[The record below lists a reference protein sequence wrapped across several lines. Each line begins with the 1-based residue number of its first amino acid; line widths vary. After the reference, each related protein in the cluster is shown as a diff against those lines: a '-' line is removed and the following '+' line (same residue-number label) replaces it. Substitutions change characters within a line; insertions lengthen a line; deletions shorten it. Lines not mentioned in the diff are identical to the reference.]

1 MMNSFTDKCFGIVH
15 QPCRNI
21 RPPVRRTK
29 LQRTSKFQIEK
40 DEKLCLG
47 VRITKKQ
54 ECFKKER
61 VVRSVTC
68 CLISLCVCFPP
79 QSYCSE
85 FPESLLKVAGINHSE

>member
-1 MMNSFTDKCFGIVH
+1 MNLFTDMCVSTFH

-40 DEKLCLG
+40 EEKLCLG

-79 QSYCSE
+79 
-85 FPESLLKVAGINHSE
+85 SLIAQNSLKVY